1 MRYAKN
7 ILSSIVLIST
17 LSFIP
22 IESTAAISKKQLN
35 CLTEAVYHEARGET
49 VAGQRLVAKTILQR
63 TKSKD
68 FPNTVCGVISQKSQ
82 FSYRSKRGSRA
93 AAAIK
98 EPATYKKIESL
109 MKKEATNFT
118 PSKSNPLYF
127 YNPRKANPSWAKRM
141 RVVKRSGNH
150 VFLRPI

>member
-22 IESTAAISKKQLN
+22 NESTASIPKKQLN
-35 CLTEAVYHEARGET
+35 CLTEAVYHEARGEPI
-49 VAGQRLVAKTILQR
+49 AGQKLVAKTILQR

-68 FPNTVCGVISQKSQ
+68 FPNTVCGVISEKSQ
-82 FSYRSKRGSRA
+82 FSYRSKRGSRST
-93 AAAIK
+93 IK

-109 MKKEATNFT
+109 VKTEATNFT
-118 PSKSNPLYF
+118 SSKSNPLYF

-141 RVVKRSGNH
+141 KVVKRAGNH